1 MAAHNELGQWGE
13 QVAAEYLENKGWR
26 ILHKDWKYKHKDI
39 DIVCVDHTTNT
50 IVFVEVKTR
59 STREWGEPYEAI
71 TLQKKN
77 NIMNAA
83 TVYLHEYGLFDKK
96 WRYDSI
102 SIVGTPETF
111 HTVEH
116 HENIANVLDRIAYSQ
131 QKRYNK
137 QRPGTWGTSKWR
149 KW

>member
-1 MAAHNELGQWGE
+1 MAAHNDLGKWGE
-13 QVAAEYLENKGWR
+13 QVAADFLEAKGWS
-26 ILHKDWKYKHKDI
+26 ILHRDWLYEHKDI
-39 DIVCVDHTTNT
+39 DIVCYEPETETV
-50 IVFVEVKTR
+50 VFVEVKTR

-71 TLQKKN
+71 DLHKKN

-83 TVYLHEYGLFDKK
+83 SAYLREYGLLGKK

-137 QRPGTWGTSKWR
+137 QRPGTWGTCKWR

>member
-1 MAAHNELGQWGE
+1 
-13 QVAAEYLENKGWR
+13 
-26 ILHKDWKYKHKDI
+26 
-39 DIVCVDHTTNT
+39 
-50 IVFVEVKTR
+50 
-59 STREWGEPYEAI
+59 
-71 TLQKKN
+71 
-77 NIMNAA
+77 MNAA
-83 TVYLHEYGLFDKK
+83 SAYLREYGLLGKK